1 MQRLHR
7 TRSKFKLFWAKI
19 TSIVVLHVAIVLAA
33 TTSMADMKVDLNDT
47 DFERFLWI
55 KSNVSYW
62 TNYSEKCKNVVGG
75 SDCLLFYAQG
85 MSNPSEMLFS
95 WGAKVA
101 GENKNSILKVKYIGE
116 GKEISSITLSC
127 SPAGGRCEKNL
138 GPADGPTQNNP
149 GNTKPYDPPTGTGT
163 MVAYEQP
170 SDSLRTNV
178 ALTMHNASEQLVSI
192 SIFRSKNGT
201 SEKIIDDGAFVTKDG
216 DSKFYYPL
224 AKKNTI
230 VQYEYRT
237 RFPTIITLNK
247 NDVLTFRFY
256 EAIWNNQGMGNVT
269 QESFPDAYY
278 GDMYIIF
285 NDNDLNSTAIPTL
298 SEWAIWTLALLL
310 ATLGY
315 IGLKHRKLGF

>member
-1 MQRLHR
+1 MQRLHC

-19 TSIVVLHVAIVLAA
+19 ASIIVLHITIVLVA
-33 TTSMADMKVDLNDT
+33 TTSVADMEVDLD
-47 DFERFLWI
+47 DRQFDSYLKI
-55 KSNVSYW
+55 DSDVGYW
-62 TNYSEKCKNVVGG
+62 TDYSKDCINVFPPDNSSCKLI
-75 SDCLLFYAQG
+75 DAQV
-85 MSNPSEMLFS
+85 MPNPSEILFS
-95 WGAKVA
+95 WGTKVA

-127 SPAGGRCEKNL
+127 SPAGGSCEKNL
-138 GPADGPTQNNP
+138 GPAGGPILATSPDPFN
-149 GNTKPYDPPTGTGT
+149 PPTGTGT

-170 SDSLRTNV
+170 SGARPNEALRT
-178 ALTMHNASEQLVSI
+178 HNASEQLVSI
-192 SIFRSKNGT
+192 SIFRSNDGT
-201 SEKIIDDGAFVTKDG
+201 SEKIIDDAFVTKDG

-224 AKKNTI
+224 AEKNAI

-256 EAIWNNQGMGNVT
+256 EAIWNNQGMGNLT